1 MAYFHKTVNLKKLLI
16 FVGGTLLAAGIGTLL
31 GMPSFDGL
39 VKPPLAPPGWLFP
52 VVWTILYLLMGYAAY
67 RIAVSRSSDRDDA
80 LGAYWLQLGF
90 NILWPFFF
98 FRLEWRLF
106 AFFWLL
112 ALIALILRTIIKFQA
127 IDVIAERLLYP
138 YLAWCGFA
146 AYLNLA
152 FYLVNR

>member
-1 MAYFHKTVNLKKLLI
+1 MKINLKKLLI
-16 FVGGTLLAAGIGTLL
+16 MLAIPLSVGGLSALISG
-31 GMPSFDGL
+31 GMSGYQNL
-39 VKPPLAPPGWLFP
+39 VKPPLSPPGWLFP

-67 RIAVSRSSDRDDA
+67 RVATSRSADRSQA
-80 LGAYWLQLGF
+80 LGTYWLQLGF
-90 NILWPFFF
+90 NALWTFFF

-112 ALIALILRTIIKFQA
+112 ALIVLIVLTIMKFQA

-138 YLAWCGFA
+138 YLAWCGFD

>member
-1 MAYFHKTVNLKKLLI
+1 MAYFQKTINLKKLLL
-16 FVGGTLLAAGIGTLL
+16 TLGITVAAGVVSGFIG
-31 GMPSFDGL
+31 GASFDGL
-39 VKPPLAPPGWLFP
+39 VKPPLTPPAWIFP
-52 VVWTILYLLMGYAAY
+52 VVWTILYVMMGYAAY
-67 RIAVSRSSDRDDA
+67 RIATSRSSDRTDA
-80 LGAYWLQLGF
+80 LKSYWLQLGV
-90 NILWPFFF
+90 NALWTFFF

-112 ALIALILRTIIKFQA
+112 LLLALLVRTIMKFQA
-127 IDVIAERLLYP
+127 IDVIAERFLYP

>member
-1 MAYFHKTVNLKKLLI
+1 MAYFHKTINLKKLLVFI
-16 FVGGTLLAAGIGTLL
+16 GGTFLAAGISALL

-39 VKPPLAPPGWLFP
+39 IKPPLAPPQWVFP
-52 VVWTILYLLMGYAAY
+52 VVWSILYLLMGYAAY
-67 RIAVSRSSDRDDA
+67 RIAVSRSSDRTDA
-80 LGAYWLQLGF
+80 LASYWLQLGV
-90 NILWPFFF
+90 NALWTFFF

-112 ALIALILRTIIKFQA
+112 LLIVLVVRTIMKFQA
-127 IDVIAERLLYP
+127 IDVVAERLLYP